1 MRGKKVLIW
10 VIPAL
15 ALVFGGVGA
24 LVYRAFLRAAIE
36 PDTAL
41 LIPGM
46 TVTYALI
53 GVSVLAAVT
62 LAVLAALSRGTYP
75 DSYGHSF
82 YAPHLLPLAAAVIAG
97 GLLVAAGILAVM
109 DYATRADEQLSR
121 LILGVLMV
129 PTGVM
134 LEEIARRNYRGE
146 AQKGRLSGALLLPG
160 YSTCVWLIHAY
171 QAHTANPVVLDYVF
185 LLLGIVAAILAFYY
199 QAAFSFEGPKPGR
212 AVWCAAMAVVWLLTA
227 MGHRED
233 AVTMCLCGGVSLYLL
248 AQMTVLLYRG
258 SYPAQ
263 LAPLEL
269 PEETETAEDA
279 PLAQEKNDKTDEMR

>member
-1 MRGKKVLIW
+1 MRGRQVFVW

-15 ALVFGGVGA
+15 ALLFGGAGA

-46 TVTYALI
+46 AQTYALI
-53 GVSVLAAVT
+53 GVTTLAAAV
-62 LAVLAALSRGTYP
+62 LAVLTALSRGDYP

-82 YAPHLLPLAAAVIAG
+82 YAPHPLPLAAAVVAG
-97 GLLVAAGILAVM
+97 GLLVAAGLVAVFG
-109 DYATRADEQLSR
+109 YATSAERQLSQAV
-121 LILGVLMV
+121 LGAMMV
-129 PTGVM
+129 PTGIA

-146 AQKGRLSGALLLPG
+146 APKGRLSGLLLLPG
-160 YSTCVWLIHAY
+160 YSACVWLIHAY
-171 QAHTANPVVLDYVF
+171 QGHTANPVVLDYVF
-185 LLLGIVAAILAFYY
+185 LLLGIVSAILAFYY
-199 QAAFSFEGPKPGR
+199 QAAFSFEGPRPGR
-212 AVWCAAMAVVWLLTA
+212 AVWCAAMAVVLLLTA

-248 AQMTVLLYRG
+248 TQMTVLLYRG
-258 SYPAQ
+258 FCPAR

-269 PEETETAEDA
+269 PAEEEGPSAAKQT
-279 PLAQEKNDKTDEMR
+279 DKTDEMR